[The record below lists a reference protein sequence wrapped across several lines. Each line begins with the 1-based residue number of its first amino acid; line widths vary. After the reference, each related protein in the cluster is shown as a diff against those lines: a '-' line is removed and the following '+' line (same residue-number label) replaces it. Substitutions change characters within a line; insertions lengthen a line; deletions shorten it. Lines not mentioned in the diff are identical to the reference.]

1 MKLNYIKIL
10 WRIMILIFPQID
22 SSKILRPYFK
32 LVIKLIKNN
41 GIIYTIKYL
50 KRCRLHCTKYICGQ
64 PLLTNDMMIGI
75 DKTGWPKVLHFLK
88 PLVDGNIS
96 SLKYLFTILNFTRSW
111 DLTNKQW
118 ENIKPDYKSIT
129 DPSKMNH
136 IIPSGIINQF
146 VKEFSLKS
154 SHPSFDKTKDV
165 FLSTKA
171 GPNGPATI
179 SCQEDLLNFD
189 YPMMDKILKIT
200 DQNGGDFFCKN
211 YSEAFNKGIKPS
223 KINTLGKISFVK
235 DPECK
240 LRLIAISDYYSQL
253 FLKPIHNIIMNKL
266 NNISMDRTFT
276 QDPNNKWDLNNNE
289 KFWSLDLSS
298 ATDRFPVELQKRLL
312 ARIFHM
318 ELAQSWQS
326 ILNSRWFTTPE
337 GFQLKYSTGQPMG
350 TYSSWCVFTLTH
362 HLVVYYCAKLC
373 GINNFDQYII
383 LGDDI
388 VIKNDAVARKYIEII
403 NGLGVE
409 LSIQKTH
416 VSNDTYEFAK
426 RWIQPKQSR
435 EITGLPLGG
444 ILRNFSNPNIVFTI
458 FYDYFKIKGNNI
470 PYGPNSLVELV
481 KKIYSNLKIENKF
494 YSLNQKRVISLKN
507 FSLMLD
513 IVFGYY
519 SYDKLRNLFSMNIT
533 NENYMIPDERTI
545 LNELKRILSRGLT
558 SRILQMNSAILQTP
572 KNLLDKFNPENQ
584 EDYDKLQNNTVFL
597 SIYNTISRFRNIKI
611 EDLDDLHNIS
621 KEICDLNIERIFNK
635 DRNKIKSLLE
645 IGKILKDGFKLENQV
660 TEVYYGSATITD
672 SYTLSGIGK
681 ILINNLQT
689 VELDQVVKGTYIKPQ
704 SMADMWANFKM

>member
-1 MKLNYIKIL
+1 MT
-10 WRIMILIFPQID
+10 LIFPQVD
-22 SSKILRPYFK
+22 TSKYLRPLFK
-32 LVIKLIKNN
+32 LIFKLIKNH
-41 GIIYTIKYL
+41 GTIYTIKYL
-50 KRCRLHCTKYICGQ
+50 KRCRLHCTRYICGQ
-64 PLLTNDMMIGI
+64 PLFTNDMMIGI
-75 DKTGWPKVLHFLK
+75 DKEGWPKVLLFLK
-88 PLVDGNIS
+88 PLVNGNIS

-111 DLTNKQW
+111 DLNSNEWNK
-118 ENIKPDYKSIT
+118 IKPDYKSIT
-129 DPSKMNH
+129 DPSKMNL
-136 IIPSGIINQF
+136 IIPSGVINQF
-146 VKEFSLKS
+146 VKEFRLKS
-154 SHPSFDKTKDV
+154 DHPSFDKTKDV
-165 FLSTKA
+165 YLSTKA

-200 DQNGGDFFCKN
+200 DQNGQDFFCKN
-211 YSEAFNKGIKPS
+211 YSDAFNKGIIPS
-223 KINTLGKISFVK
+223 KVKTLGKISFVK

-240 LRLIAISDYYSQL
+240 LRIIAISDYYSQL

-266 NNISMDRTFT
+266 NNIKMDRTFT
-276 QDPNNKWDLNNNE
+276 QSPLNNWNLNNNE

-326 ILNSRWFTTPE
+326 ILNSRYFTTPE

-362 HLVVYYCAKLC
+362 HLVVYYCAQLC
-373 GINNFDQYII
+373 GLKNFDQYMI

-388 VIKNDAVARKYIEII
+388 VIKNDAVAKAYIRVIKS
-403 NGLGVE
+403 LGVE
-409 LSIQKTH
+409 LSLQKTH
-416 VSNDTYEFAK
+416 VSDDTYEFAK

-444 ILRNFSNPNIVFTI
+444 LLRNFNNPNIVFTI
-458 FYDYFKIKGNNI
+458 LYDYFKIKNNYI
-470 PYGPNSLVELV
+470 PFGADSLVELV
-481 KKIYSNLKIENKF
+481 RKIYKNLKLENRI
-494 YSLNQKRVISLKN
+494 YSLNKKTITSLKN

-545 LNELKRILSRGLT
+545 LLELKRILSRGLT
-558 SRILQMNSAILQTP
+558 SRILQMNLAILQTP
-572 KNLLDKFNPENQ
+572 KKLLDKFNPETQ
-584 EDYDKLQNNTVFL
+584 EDYNKLQDNTVFL
-597 SIYNTISRFRNIKI
+597 SIYNTISRFRNIKL
-611 EDLDDLHNIS
+611 EDLNDLHNIS
-621 KEICDLNIERIFNK
+621 KEICDLNIESIFNK
-635 DRNKIKSLLE
+635 DRNKIQSLIE

-672 SYTLSGIGK
+672 SYTLSGIGQV
-681 ILINNLQT
+681 LVRNLQT
-689 VELDQVVKGTYIKPQ
+689 IELDQVVKGTYIKPQ

>member
-1 MKLNYIKIL
+1 
-10 WRIMILIFPQID
+10 MILIFPQVD
-22 SSKILRPYFK
+22 TSKILRPYFK
-32 LVIKLIKNN
+32 LVFKLIKNN
-41 GIIYTIKYL
+41 GLIYTIKYL
-50 KRCRLHCTKYICGQ
+50 KRCRLHCTRYICGQ
-64 PLLTNDMMIGI
+64 PLFTNDMMIGI
-75 DKTGWPKVLHFLK
+75 DKEGWPKVLHFLK

-111 DLTNKQW
+111 DLNSNEWNK
-118 ENIKPDYKSIT
+118 IKPDYKSIT
-129 DPSKMNH
+129 DPPKMDL
-136 IIPSGIINQF
+136 IIPSGVINQF
-146 VKEFSLKS
+146 VKEFRLKS
-154 SHPSFDKTKDV
+154 DHPSFDKTKDV
-165 FLSTKA
+165 YLSTKA

-200 DQNGGDFFCKN
+200 DQNGQDFFCKN
-211 YSEAFNKGIKPS
+211 YSEAFNKCILPS
-223 KINTLGKISFVK
+223 KVKTLGKISFVK

-240 LRLIAISDYYSQL
+240 LRIIAISDYYSQL

-266 NNISMDRTFT
+266 NNIKMDRTFT
-276 QDPNNKWDLNNNE
+276 QDPHNKWDLNNGE

-312 ARIFHM
+312 ARVFHM

-326 ILNSRWFTTPE
+326 ILNSRSFTTPE
-337 GFQLKYSTGQPMG
+337 GLQLKYSTGQPMG
-350 TYSSWCVFTLTH
+350 TYSSWSVFTLTH
-362 HLVVYYCAKLC
+362 HLVVYYCAHLC
-373 GINNFDQYII
+373 GIKNFDQYMI

-388 VIKNDAVARKYIEII
+388 VIKNNAVAEAYIKVIKA
-403 NGLGVE
+403 LGVE
-409 LSIQKTH
+409 ISLQKTH
-416 VSNDTYEFAK
+416 VSDDTYEFAK

-444 ILRNFSNPNIVFTI
+444 LLRNFNNPNIVFTI
-458 FYDYFKIKGNNI
+458 LYDYFKIKNNYI
-470 PYGPNSLVELV
+470 PFGANSLVDLV
-481 KKIYSNLKIENKF
+481 KKIYSNLKVGNR
-494 YSLNQKRVISLKN
+494 YVTLNLKTITSLKN

-519 SYDKLRNLFSMNIT
+519 SYDKLRNLFSMNIS

-545 LNELKRILSRGLT
+545 LNELKRILSKGLT

-572 KNLLDKFNPENQ
+572 KDLLDKFNPETQ
-584 EDYDKLQNNTVFL
+584 EDYNKLQDNTVFL
-597 SIYNTISRFRNIKI
+597 SIYNTISRFRNIKL

-621 KEICDLNIERIFNK
+621 KEICDLNIESIFNK

-672 SYTLSGIGK
+672 SYTLSGIGQ

>member
-1 MKLNYIKIL
+1 
-10 WRIMILIFPQID
+10 MILIFPQVD
-22 SSKILRPYFK
+22 TSKILRPYFK
-32 LVIKLIKNN
+32 LVFKLIKNN
-41 GIIYTIKYL
+41 GLIYTIKYL
-50 KRCRLHCTKYICGQ
+50 KRCRLHCTRYICGQ
-64 PLLTNDMMIGI
+64 PLFTNDMMIGI
-75 DKTGWPKVLHFLK
+75 DKEGWPKVLHFLK

-111 DLTNKQW
+111 DLNSNEWNKIQ
-118 ENIKPDYKSIT
+118 PDYKSIT
-129 DPSKMNH
+129 DPPKGGH
-136 IIPSGIINQF
+136 IIPSGVINQF
-146 VKEFSLKS
+146 VREFRLKS
-154 SHPSFDKTKDV
+154 DHPSFDKTKDV
-165 FLSTKA
+165 YLSTKA

-200 DQNGGDFFCKN
+200 DQNGQDFFCKN
-211 YSEAFNKGIKPS
+211 YSDAFNKGVIPS
-223 KINTLGKISFVK
+223 KVKTLGKISFVK

-240 LRLIAISDYYSQL
+240 LRIIAISDYYSQL

-266 NNISMDRTFT
+266 NNIKMDRTFS
-276 QDPNNKWDLNNNE
+276 QDPNHKWDLNNSE

-326 ILNSRWFTTPE
+326 ILNSREFTTPE
-337 GFQLKYSTGQPMG
+337 GLKLKYLTGQPMG
-350 TYSSWCVFTLTH
+350 TYSSWSVFTLTH
-362 HLVVYYCAKLC
+362 HLVVYYCAHLC
-373 GINNFDQYII
+373 GLKNFDQYMI

-388 VIKNDAVARKYIEII
+388 VIKNDAVAQSYIKII
-403 NGLGVE
+403 KGLGVE
-409 LSIQKTH
+409 ISLQKTH
-416 VSNDTYEFAK
+416 VSDDTYEFAK
-426 RWIQPKQSR
+426 RWIQPKKSR

-444 ILRNFSNPNIVFTI
+444 LLRNFNNPNIVFTI
-458 FYDYFKIKGNNI
+458 LYDYFKIKNNYI
-470 PYGPNSLVELV
+470 PFGANSLVELV
-481 KKIYSNLKIENKF
+481 KKIYAIKLGNRFYNLNLKTF
-494 YSLNQKRVISLKN
+494 TSLKN

-545 LNELKRILSRGLT
+545 LAELTRILSKGLT

-572 KNLLDKFNPENQ
+572 KDLLDKFNPESQ
-584 EDYDKLQNNTVFL
+584 EDYNKLQDNTVFL
-597 SIYNTISRFRNIKI
+597 SIYNTISRFRNIKL
-611 EDLDDLHNIS
+611 EDLNDLHNIS
-621 KEICDLNIERIFNK
+621 KEICDLNIESIFNK
-635 DRNKIKSLLE
+635 DRNKIKSLIE
-645 IGKILKDGFKLENQV
+645 IGKILKNGFKLENQV
-660 TEVYYGSATITD
+660 TEVYYGSATISD
-672 SYTLSGIGK
+672 SYTLSGIGQ

>member
-1 MKLNYIKIL
+1 
-10 WRIMILIFPQID
+10 
-22 SSKILRPYFK
+22 
-32 LVIKLIKNN
+32 
-41 GIIYTIKYL
+41 
-50 KRCRLHCTKYICGQ
+50 
-64 PLLTNDMMIGI
+64 MMIGI
-75 DKTGWPKVLHFLK
+75 DKEGWPKVLHFLK

-111 DLTNKQW
+111 DLNSNEWNK
-118 ENIKPDYKSIT
+118 IKPDYKSIT
-129 DPSKMNH
+129 DPSKMNL
-136 IIPSGIINQF
+136 IIPSGVINQF
-146 VKEFSLKS
+146 VKEYGLKS
-154 SHPSFDKTKDV
+154 DHPSFDKTKDV
-165 FLSTKA
+165 YLSTKA

-200 DQNGGDFFCKN
+200 DSNGQDFFCKN
-211 YSEAFNKGIKPS
+211 YSDAFNKGIIPS
-223 KINTLGKISFVK
+223 KVKTLGKISFVK

-240 LRLIAISDYYSQL
+240 LRIIAISDYYSQL
-253 FLKPIHNIIMNKL
+253 YLRPIHNIIMNKL
-266 NNISMDRTFT
+266 NNIPMDRTFT
-276 QDPNNKWDLNNNE
+276 QDPHNKWDLNNGE

-326 ILNSRWFTTPE
+326 ILNSRYFTTPE
-337 GFQLKYSTGQPMG
+337 GLQLKYSTGQPMG
-350 TYSSWCVFTLTH
+350 TYSSWSVFTLTH
-362 HLVVYYCAKLC
+362 HLVVYYCAQLC
-373 GINNFDQYII
+373 DLKNFDQYMI

-388 VIKNDAVARKYIEII
+388 VIKNDKVAQAYIRVIK
-403 NGLGVE
+403 GLGVE
-409 LSIQKTH
+409 LSMQKTH
-416 VSNDTYEFAK
+416 VSDDTYEFAK

-444 ILRNFSNPNIVFTI
+444 LLRNFNNPNIVFTI
-458 FYDYFKIKGNNI
+458 LYDYFKIKNNYI
-470 PYGPNSLVELV
+470 PFGADSLVELV
-481 KKIYSNLKIENKF
+481 RKIYSQLRLGNRY
-494 YSLNQKRVISLKN
+494 YSLNKKTITSLKN

-545 LNELKRILSRGLT
+545 LLELKRILSKGLT

-572 KNLLDKFNPENQ
+572 KKLLDKFNPETQ
-584 EDYDKLQNNTVFL
+584 EDYNNLQNNTVFL
-597 SIYNTISRFRNIKI
+597 SIYNTISRFRNIKL
-611 EDLDDLHNIS
+611 EDLNDLHNIS
-621 KEICDLNIERIFNK
+621 KEICDLNIEAIFNK
-635 DRNKIKSLLE
+635 DRNKIKSLIE

-672 SYTLSGIGK
+672 SYTLSGIGQV
-681 ILINNLQT
+681 LVRNLQT

>member
-1 MKLNYIKIL
+1 
-10 WRIMILIFPQID
+10 MILIFPQVD
-22 SSKILRPYFK
+22 TSTILRPYFK
-32 LVIKLIKNN
+32 LVFKLIKNN
-41 GIIYTIKYL
+41 GLIYTIKYL
-50 KRCRLHCTKYICGQ
+50 KRCRLHCTRYICGQ
-64 PLLTNDMMIGI
+64 PLFTNDMMIGI
-75 DKTGWPKVLHFLK
+75 DKEGWPKVLHFLK

-111 DLTNKQW
+111 DLNSNEWNK
-118 ENIKPDYKSIT
+118 IKPDYKSIT
-129 DPSKMNH
+129 DPPKMGL

-146 VKEFSLKS
+146 VKEFRLKS
-154 SHPSFDKTKDV
+154 DHPSFDKTKDV
-165 FLSTKA
+165 YLSTKA

-200 DQNGGDFFCKN
+200 DKNGQDFFCKN
-211 YSEAFNKGIKPS
+211 YSDAFSKGIFPS
-223 KINTLGKISFVK
+223 KVKTLGKISFVK

-240 LRLIAISDYYSQL
+240 LRIIAISDYYSQL

-266 NNISMDRTFT
+266 NNIKMDRTYT
-276 QDPNNKWDLNNNE
+276 QDPNNNWNLNNSE

-326 ILNSRWFTTPE
+326 ILNSRSFTTPE
-337 GFQLKYSTGQPMG
+337 GLQLKYSTGQPMG
-350 TYSSWCVFTLTH
+350 TYSSWSVFTLTH
-362 HLVVYYCAKLC
+362 HLVVYYCAHLC
-373 GINNFDQYII
+373 GLKNFDQYMI

-388 VIKNDAVARKYIEII
+388 VIKNNAVAKAYIKVIKS
-403 NGLGVE
+403 LGVE
-409 LSIQKTH
+409 ISLQKTH
-416 VSNDTYEFAK
+416 VSSDTYEFAK

-444 ILRNFSNPNIVFTI
+444 LLRNFNNPNIVFTI
-458 FYDYFKIKGNNI
+458 LYDYFKIKNNRI
-470 PYGPNSLVELV
+470 PFGANSLVDLV
-481 KKIYSNLKIENKF
+481 KKIYSNLKLGNRF
-494 YSLNQKRVISLKN
+494 YSLNLKTIVSLKN

-533 NENYMIPDERTI
+533 NESYMIPDERTI
-545 LNELKRILSRGLT
+545 LNELKRILSKGLT
-558 SRILQMNSAILQTP
+558 SRILRMNSAILQTP
-572 KNLLDKFNPENQ
+572 KDLLDKFNPESQ
-584 EDYDKLQNNTVFL
+584 EDYNNLQNNTVFL
-597 SIYNTISRFRNIKI
+597 SIYNTISRFRNIKL

-621 KEICDLNIERIFNK
+621 KEICDLNIESIFNK
-635 DRNKIKSLLE
+635 DRNKIKSLIE

-672 SYTLSGIGK
+672 SYTLSGIGN

-689 VELDQVVKGTYIKPQ
+689 VELDQVVKGTYIKPR
-704 SMADMWANFKM
+704 SMADMWENFKM

>member
-1 MKLNYIKIL
+1 
-10 WRIMILIFPQID
+10 MILIFPQVD
-22 SSKILRPYFK
+22 TSKYLRPFFK
-32 LVIKLIKNN
+32 LIFKLIKNH
-41 GIIYTIKYL
+41 GTIYTIKYL
-50 KRCRLHCTKYICGQ
+50 KRCRLHCTRYICGQ
-64 PLLTNDMMIGI
+64 PLFTNTMMIGI
-75 DKTGWPKVLHFLK
+75 DKEGWPKVLSFLK

-111 DLTNKQW
+111 DLNSNEWNK
-118 ENIKPDYKSIT
+118 IKPDYKSIT
-129 DPSKMNH
+129 DSSKMKLT
-136 IIPSGIINQF
+136 IPSGVINQF
-146 VKEFSLKS
+146 VKEFRLKS
-154 SHPSFDKTKDV
+154 DHPSFEKTKDV
-165 FLSTKA
+165 YLSTKA
-171 GPNGPATI
+171 GPNGPATL

-200 DQNGGDFFCKN
+200 DDNGRDFFCKN
-211 YSEAFNKGIKPS
+211 YSDAFNKGIIPS
-223 KINTLGKISFVK
+223 KVKTLGKISFVK

-240 LRLIAISDYYSQL
+240 LRIIAISDYYSQL

-266 NNISMDRTFT
+266 NNIKMDRTFT
-276 QDPNNKWDLNNNE
+276 QSPFNNWNLNNGE

-326 ILNSRWFTTPE
+326 ILNSRLFTTPE
-337 GFQLKYSTGQPMG
+337 GLQLRYATGQPMG
-350 TYSSWCVFTLTH
+350 TYSSWSVFTLTH
-362 HLVVYYCAKLC
+362 HLVVYYCAQLC
-373 GINNFDQYII
+373 GLKNFDQYMI

-388 VIKNDAVARKYIEII
+388 VIKNDAVAEAYIRVIK
-403 NGLGVE
+403 GLGVE
-409 LSIQKTH
+409 LSLQKTH

-444 ILRNFSNPNIVFTI
+444 LLRNFNNPNIVFTI
-458 FYDYFKIKGNNI
+458 LYDYFKIKNNYI
-470 PYGPNSLVELV
+470 PFGADSLVELV
-481 KKIYSNLKIENKF
+481 KKIYCNLKLGNRF
-494 YSLNQKRVISLKN
+494 YSLNKKTITSLKN

-545 LNELKRILSRGLT
+545 LLELKRILSKGLT

-572 KNLLDKFNPENQ
+572 KKLLDKFNPETQ
-584 EDYDKLQNNTVFL
+584 EDYNNLQNNTVFL
-597 SIYNTISRFRNIKI
+597 SIYNTISKFRNIKL

-621 KEICDLNIERIFNK
+621 KEICDLNIESIFNK
-635 DRNKIKSLLE
+635 DRNKIQSLIE

-672 SYTLSGIGK
+672 SYTLSGIGQV
-681 ILINNLQT
+681 LVRNLQT
-689 VELDQVVKGTYIKPQ
+689 VELDQVVKGTYMKPQ

>member
-1 MKLNYIKIL
+1 
-10 WRIMILIFPQID
+10 MILIFPQVD
-22 SSKILRPYFK
+22 TSKILRPYFK
-32 LVIKLIKNN
+32 LVFKLIKNN
-41 GIIYTIKYL
+41 GLIYTIKYL
-50 KRCRLHCTKYICGQ
+50 KRCRLHCTRYICGQ
-64 PLLTNDMMIGI
+64 PLFTNDMMIGI
-75 DKTGWPKVLHFLK
+75 DKEGWPKVLHFLK

-111 DLTNKQW
+111 DLNSNEWNK
-118 ENIKPDYKSIT
+118 IKPDYKSIT
-129 DPSKMNH
+129 DPPKMGL

-146 VKEFSLKS
+146 VKEFRLKS
-154 SHPSFDKTKDV
+154 DHPSFDKTKDV
-165 FLSTKA
+165 YLSTKA

-200 DQNGGDFFCKN
+200 DENGQDFFCKN
-211 YSEAFNKGIKPS
+211 YSDAFNKGISPS
-223 KINTLGKISFVK
+223 KVKTLGKISFVK

-240 LRLIAISDYYSQL
+240 LRIIAISDYYSQL

-266 NNISMDRTFT
+266 NNIKMDRTYT
-276 QDPNNKWDLNNNE
+276 QDPNNNWNLNNSE

-326 ILNSRWFTTPE
+326 ILNSRSFTTPE
-337 GFQLKYSTGQPMG
+337 GLQLKYSTGQPMG
-350 TYSSWCVFTLTH
+350 TYSSWSVFTLTH
-362 HLVVYYCAKLC
+362 HLVVYYCAHLC
-373 GINNFDQYII
+373 GLKNFDQYMI

-388 VIKNDAVARKYIEII
+388 VIKNNAVAEAYIKVIKA
-403 NGLGVE
+403 LGVE
-409 LSIQKTH
+409 ISLQKTH
-416 VSNDTYEFAK
+416 VSDDTYEFAK

-444 ILRNFSNPNIVFTI
+444 LLRNFNNPNIVFTI
-458 FYDYFKIKGNNI
+458 LYDYFKIKNNRI
-470 PYGPNSLVELV
+470 PFGANSLVDLV
-481 KKIYSNLKIENKF
+481 KKIYSNLKIGNRY
-494 YSLNQKRVISLKN
+494 YSLNLKTITSLKN

-545 LNELKRILSRGLT
+545 LNELKRILSKGLT

-572 KNLLDKFNPENQ
+572 KDLLDKFNPESQ
-584 EDYDKLQNNTVFL
+584 EDYNNLQNNTVFL
-597 SIYNTISRFRNIKI
+597 SIYNTISRFRNIKL

-621 KEICDLNIERIFNK
+621 KEICDLNIESIFNK
-635 DRNKIKSLLE
+635 DRNKIKSLIE

-672 SYTLSGIGK
+672 SYTLSGIGNV
-681 ILINNLQT
+681 LINNLQT

>member
-1 MKLNYIKIL
+1 MRRNYIKIL
-10 WRIMILIFPQID
+10 WRIMILIFPQVD
-22 SSKILRPYFK
+22 TSKYLRPLFK
-32 LVIKLIKNN
+32 LIFKLIKNH
-41 GIIYTIKYL
+41 GTIYTIKYL
-50 KRCRLHCTKYICGQ
+50 KRCRLHCTRYICGQ
-64 PLLTNDMMIGI
+64 PLYTNTMMIGI
-75 DKTGWPKVLHFLK
+75 DKEGWPKVLSFLK
-88 PLVDGNIS
+88 PLVNGNIS

-111 DLTNKQW
+111 DLNSNEWNK
-118 ENIKPDYKSIT
+118 IKPDYKSIT
-129 DPSKMNH
+129 DPSKMNL
-136 IIPSGIINQF
+136 IIPSGVINQF
-146 VKEFSLKS
+146 VKEFRLKS
-154 SHPSFDKTKDV
+154 DHPSFDKTKDV

-200 DQNGGDFFCKN
+200 DDNGRDFFCKN
-211 YSEAFNKGIKPS
+211 YSDAFHKGIFPS
-223 KINTLGKISFVK
+223 KLKTLGKISFVK

-253 FLKPIHNIIMNKL
+253 FLKPIHNIIMSKL
-266 NNISMDRTFT
+266 NNIKMDRTFT
-276 QDPNNKWDLNNNE
+276 QSPYNKWNLNNGE

-326 ILNSRWFTTPE
+326 ILNSRVFTTPE
-337 GFQLKYSTGQPMG
+337 GLQLRYATGQPMG
-350 TYSSWCVFTLTH
+350 TYSSWSVFTLTH
-362 HLVVYYCAKLC
+362 HLVVYYCAHLC
-373 GINNFDQYII
+373 GLKNFDQYMI

-388 VIKNDAVARKYIEII
+388 VIKNNAVAEAYIKVIK
-403 NGLGVE
+403 GLGVE
-409 LSIQKTH
+409 LSLQKTH
-416 VSNDTYEFAK
+416 VSDDTYEFAK

-444 ILRNFSNPNIVFTI
+444 LLRNFNNPNIVFTI
-458 FYDYFKIKGNNI
+458 LYDYLKIKNNYI
-470 PYGPNSLVELV
+470 PFGADSLVELV
-481 KKIYSNLKIENKF
+481 KKIYCNLKLGNRF
-494 YSLNQKRVISLKN
+494 YSLNKKTIISLKN

-545 LNELKRILSRGLT
+545 LLELKRILSRGLT

-572 KNLLDKFNPENQ
+572 KKLLDKFNPETQ
-584 EDYDKLQNNTVFL
+584 EDYNNLQNNTVFL
-597 SIYNTISRFRNIKI
+597 SIYNTISRFRNIKL
-611 EDLDDLHNIS
+611 EDLNDLHNIS
-621 KEICDLNIERIFNK
+621 KEICDLNIESIFNK
-635 DRNKIKSLLE
+635 DRNKIQSLIE

-672 SYTLSGIGK
+672 SYTLSGIGQV
-681 ILINNLQT
+681 LVRNLQT
-689 VELDQVVKGTYIKPQ
+689 MELDQVVKGTYIKPQ

>member
-1 MKLNYIKIL
+1 
-10 WRIMILIFPQID
+10 MILIFPQVD
-22 SSKILRPYFK
+22 TSKILRPYFR
-32 LVIKLIKNN
+32 LIFKLIKNN
-41 GIIYTIKYL
+41 GLVYTIKYL
-50 KRCRLHCTKYICGQ
+50 KRCRLHCTRYICGQ
-64 PLLTNDMMIGI
+64 PLFTNDMMIGI
-75 DKTGWPKVLHFLK
+75 DKEGWPKVLHFLK

-111 DLTNKQW
+111 DLNSNEWNKIQ
-118 ENIKPDYKSIT
+118 PDYKSIT
-129 DPSKMNH
+129 DPPKGGH
-136 IIPSGIINQF
+136 IIPSGVINQF
-146 VKEFSLKS
+146 VREFRLKS
-154 SHPSFDKTKDV
+154 DHPSFDKTKDV

-200 DQNGGDFFCKN
+200 DKNGQDFFCKN
-211 YSEAFNKGIKPS
+211 YSEAFNKGISPS
-223 KINTLGKISFVK
+223 KVKTLGKISFVK

-240 LRLIAISDYYSQL
+240 LRIIAISDYYSQL

-266 NNISMDRTFT
+266 NNIKMDRTFT
-276 QDPNNKWDLNNNE
+276 QSPINNWNLNNSE

-326 ILNSRWFTTPE
+326 ILNSREFTTPE
-337 GFQLKYSTGQPMG
+337 GYKLKYSTGQPMG

-362 HLVVYYCAKLC
+362 HLVVYYCAHLC
-373 GINNFDQYII
+373 GLKNFDQYMI

-388 VIKNDAVARKYIEII
+388 VIKNDAVAQTYIKII
-403 NGLGVE
+403 KGLGVE
-409 LSIQKTH
+409 LSLQKTH
-416 VSNDTYEFAK
+416 VSDDTYEFAK

-444 ILRNFSNPNIVFTI
+444 LLRNFNNPNIVFTI
-458 FYDYFKIKGNNI
+458 LYDYFKIKNNRI
-470 PYGPNSLVELV
+470 PFGANSLVDLV
-481 KKIYSNLKIENKF
+481 KKMYALRLGNRFYNLNLKT
-494 YSLNQKRVISLKN
+494 LTSLKN

-545 LNELKRILSRGLT
+545 LAELTRILSKGLT

-572 KNLLDKFNPENQ
+572 KDLLDKFNPESQ
-584 EDYDKLQNNTVFL
+584 EDYNKLQDNTVFL
-597 SIYNTISRFRNIKI
+597 SIYNTISRFRNIKL

-621 KEICDLNIERIFNK
+621 KEICDLNIESIFNK
-635 DRNKIKSLLE
+635 DRNKIKSLIE
-645 IGKILKDGFKLENQV
+645 IGKILKNGFKLENQV

-672 SYTLSGIGK
+672 SYTLSGIGN

>member
-1 MKLNYIKIL
+1 MKKNYIKIL
-10 WRIMILIFPQID
+10 WRIMILIFPQVD
-22 SSKILRPYFK
+22 TSKILRPYFK
-32 LVIKLIKNN
+32 LVFKLIKNN

-50 KRCRLHCTKYICGQ
+50 KRCRLHCTRYICGQ
-64 PLLTNDMMIGI
+64 PLFTNDMMIGI
-75 DKTGWPKVLHFLK
+75 DKQGWPKVLHFLK

-111 DLTNKQW
+111 DLNSNEWNKIQ
-118 ENIKPDYKSIT
+118 PDYKSIT
-129 DPSKMNH
+129 DPPKGGH
-136 IIPSGIINQF
+136 IIPSGVINQF
-146 VKEFSLKS
+146 VREFRLKS
-154 SHPSFDKTKDV
+154 DHPSFDKTKDV
-165 FLSTKA
+165 YLSTKA

-200 DQNGGDFFCKN
+200 DQNGQDFFCKN
-211 YSEAFNKGIKPS
+211 YSDAFNKGIVPS
-223 KINTLGKISFVK
+223 KVKTLGKISFVK

-240 LRLIAISDYYSQL
+240 LRIIAISDYYSQL

-266 NNISMDRTFT
+266 NNIKMDRTFT
-276 QDPNNKWDLNNNE
+276 QDPNHKWDLSNGE

-326 ILNSRWFTTPE
+326 ILNSREFTTPE
-337 GFQLKYSTGQPMG
+337 GLKLKYLTGQPMG

-362 HLVVYYCAKLC
+362 HLVVYYCAHLC
-373 GINNFDQYII
+373 GLKNFDQYMI

-388 VIKNDAVARKYIEII
+388 VIKNNAVAEAYIKII
-403 NGLGVE
+403 KGLGVE
-409 LSIQKTH
+409 ISLQKTH
-416 VSNDTYEFAK
+416 VSDDTYEFAK

-444 ILRNFSNPNIVFTI
+444 LLRNFNNPNIVFTI
-458 FYDYFKIKGNNI
+458 LYDYFKIKNNYT
-470 PYGPNSLVELV
+470 PFGANSLVELV
-481 KKIYSNLKIENKF
+481 KKMYALKLGNRFYNLNIKT
-494 YSLNQKRVISLKN
+494 LTSLKN

-545 LNELKRILSRGLT
+545 LAELTRILSKGLT

-572 KNLLDKFNPENQ
+572 KDLLDKFNPESQ
-584 EDYDKLQNNTVFL
+584 EDYNNLQNNTVFL
-597 SIYNTISRFRNIKI
+597 SIYNTISRFRNIKL
-611 EDLDDLHNIS
+611 EDLNDLHNIS
-621 KEICDLNIERIFNK
+621 KEICDLNIESIFNK
-635 DRNKIKSLLE
+635 DRNKIKSLIE
-645 IGKILKDGFKLENQV
+645 IGKILKNGFKLENQV

-672 SYTLSGIGK
+672 SYTLSGIGQ